1 MGTHKLSIRASFI
14 ALSLAVLAAL
24 ISVPGV
30 ARSNAGPPVQLRI
43 FTAVP
48 AEHRSG
54 DAFTPQLVVGA
65 VDAQGN
71 QVPANSLV
79 TVSLGNDSG
88 PGGQLSR
95 EGGLT
100 VSMSDGGG
108 FAVFSFLF
116 LEGIAGQSY
125 SLAFTSP
132 DLFMTS
138 TALIRVVPGVA
149 EQLVISTQPGGARSG
164 DLLDPQ
170 PTVEIRDGS
179 GNTVTEPHEVQVFP
193 SGGDLS
199 GTTRVTT
206 DTGVATFAD
215 LSLRTQAP
223 GPYRLSFIAQS
234 LQSGG
239 GLEAISDVFTIS
251 SDAPQNWNLE
261 GIRTKVRGKNGIRVT
276 GVNTD
281 LIGQRVVPYYK
292 LRGQSS
298 YRPGTSRPL
307 VNSDGEFR
315 YQRRT
320 GKKIYIYFATEDG
333 SARSERITIPQA
345 SR

>member
-1 MGTHKLSIRASFI
+1 MGTHKLTIRSGFI
-14 ALSLAVLAAL
+14 ALSMALLAAL
-24 ISVPGV
+24 IWVPGV
-30 ARSNAGPPVQLRI
+30 ARSNAGPPVQLRV

-48 AEHRSG
+48 TEHRSG
-54 DAFTPQLVVGA
+54 DAFIPDLIVGA

-71 QVPANSLV
+71 QVPANSFV

-100 VSMSDGGG
+100 VSMRDGGG

-125 SLAFTSP
+125 SLAFTAP

-149 EQLVISTQPGGARSG
+149 QQLVISTQPGGAASG
-164 DLLDPQ
+164 QPLDPQ
-170 PTVEIRDGS
+170 PAVEIHDGS

-206 DTGVATFAD
+206 DTGWVTFDD
-215 LSLRTQAP
+215 LSLTTSEP
-223 GPYRLSFIAQS
+223 GRYRLLFIATSQS
-234 LQSGG
+234 TGG
-239 GLEAISDVFTIS
+239 AVETASDFFTIS
-251 SDAPQNWNLE
+251 SDTPQNWNLE
-261 GIRTKVRGKNGIRVT
+261 GIRTKVRGKKGIRVT
-276 GVNTD
+276 GMNTD

-292 LRGQSS
+292 LPGQ
-298 YRPGTSRPL
+298 RTFTEGTSRPL
-307 VNSDGEFR
+307 VNDDGEFR

-320 GKKIYIYFATEDG
+320 GKKIYLYFTTEDG
-333 SARSERITIPQA
+333 AIRSERITI
-345 SR
+345 RR